1 MPELKQWK
9 KQLEKELQTLL
20 QEEGIEGSISDKEDS
35 HNEDIMK
42 NYIYIG

>member
-20 QEEGIEGSISDKEDS
+20 QEEGIEGSISDKEDF
-35 HNEDIMK
+35 HDKDISE
-42 NYIYIG
+42 N